1 MSQTCPRCKLI
12 SPNEASR
19 CDCGYDFA
27 TGKMAASYVRGDL
40 AAKRGGVSNL
50 YRAEARQNLRSG
62 VATLFF
68 AVLLSAMMYLS
79 NSGFG
84 IATIPTVA
92 AVIWLLRAH
101 RLHRQARIAREA
113 ERGPSID

>member
-1 MSQTCPRCKLI
+1 MSQTCPHCRLI
-12 SPNEASR
+12 SPDEAAR

-27 TGKMAASYVRGDL
+27 SGKMAASYVREDL

-50 YRAEARQNLRSG
+50 YGAEARQNLTSG
-62 VATLFF
+62 VAALFL
-68 AVLLSAMMYLS
+68 AVLVSVMIYLS
-79 NSGFG
+79 DGRFG

-101 RLHRQARIAREA
+101 RLHRQARIARET
-113 ERGPSID
+113 ERGSKHR